1 MTSPGERHRVCLVI
15 GTRPEAIKMAPVIAA
30 MRAHPHLEPL
40 VVATTQHR
48 EMLKQ
53 ALDVFGITPH
63 VDLGLMQ
70 NGQNLGV
77 FTSRALQSLTECFL
91 EKKPDFLLVQGDTS
105 TVTAA
110 ALAAFYQGIPIGH
123 IEAGLRSFDLS
134 SPFPEEVNRRI
145 ATCTANIHFAPT
157 NEARNNLVSEGIPE
171 GDIFVTGN
179 TVVDAL
185 QMVTARDSFE
195 TPALNAIDWS
205 TRRVILTTVHR
216 RESMG
221 EHLEEICDA
230 LESIVRLH
238 DVDIVFP
245 VHLNPKVRDTVF
257 RRLSNNPRV
266 HLLEP
271 LPYPDLLEVMRRVYL
286 VLSDSG
292 GIQEEVPSFRKPIL
306 ILRDTTERPECVTS
320 GFGELVGTDAT
331 VILARTSALLN
342 DAALYQLRTSG
353 SNPFG
358 DGKASIRI
366 TEVVDAAL
374 RHPHERRGPRRLDR
388 AEVNAT
394 LDRLTQALASG
405 EASSPRTQSGD
416 AIGVARNR

>member
-1 MTSPGERHRVCLVI
+1 MSSPGNRHRVCLVI
-15 GTRPEAIKMAPVIAA
+15 GTRPEVIKMAPVIAA
-30 MRAHPHLEPL
+30 MRGHPNLEPL

-53 ALDVFGITPH
+53 ALDVFGITPD

-77 FTSRALQSLTECFL
+77 FTSRAMQALTDCFL
-91 EKKPDFLLVQGDTS
+91 ERKPDFVLVQGDTS

-157 NEARNNLVSEGIPE
+157 SEARNNLVSEGIPDS
-171 GDIFVTGN
+171 DIFVTGN

-185 QMVTARDSFE
+185 QMVVPRAHFD
-195 TPALNAIDWS
+195 TPALNNVAWS
-205 TRRVILTTVHR
+205 SRRVLLTTVHR
-216 RESMG
+216 RESLG

-230 LESIVRLH
+230 LESIVHLH
-238 DVDIVFP
+238 DVEIVFP
-245 VHLNPKVRDTVF
+245 VHLNPKVRDVVY
-257 RRLSNNPRV
+257 RRLANHDRI
-266 HLLEP
+266 HLFEP
-271 LPYPDLLEVMRRVYL
+271 LPYPDLLEVMRRVHL

-306 ILRDTTERPECVTS
+306 ILRDTTERPECVQS

-331 VILARTSALLN
+331 VILARTSALLTD
-342 DAALYQLRTSG
+342 DALHTQRTSG
-353 SNPFG
+353 VNPFG
-358 DGKASIRI
+358 DGKAAIRI
-366 TEVVDAAL
+366 VQIVDTAL

-388 AEVNAT
+388 GQVNAT
-394 LDRLTQALASG
+394 LDRLTHVS
-405 EASSPRTQSGD
+405 
-416 AIGVARNR
+416 

>member
-1 MTSPGERHRVCLVI
+1 
-15 GTRPEAIKMAPVIAA
+15 MAPVIAA

-53 ALDVFGITPH
+53 ALDVFGITPD

-77 FTSRALQSLTECFL
+77 FTSRALQSLTDCFL
-91 EKKPDFLLVQGDTS
+91 ERTPDFLLVQGDTS

-157 NEARNNLVSEGIPE
+157 AEARNNLVSEGIPE

-185 QMVTARDSFE
+185 RMVAPRDAFD
-195 TPALNAIDWS
+195 TPALNRVGW
-205 TRRVILTTVHR
+205 TERKVILTTVHR

-238 DVDIVFP
+238 DVEIVFP
-245 VHLNPKVRDTVF
+245 VHLNPKVREVVH
-257 RRLSNNPRV
+257 RRLANHERI
-266 HLLEP
+266 HLLDP
-271 LPYPDLLEVMRRVYL
+271 LPYPDLLEIMRRVYL

-306 ILRDTTERPECVTS
+306 ILRDTTERPECVQA

-331 VILARTSALLN
+331 VILARTAALLN
-342 DAALYQLRTSG
+342 DAALYAQRTSG
-353 SNPFG
+353 ENPFG
-358 DGKASIRI
+358 DGKAAVRI

-388 AEVNAT
+388 GQVNAT
-394 LDRLTQALASG
+394 LERLAHAQ
-405 EASSPRTQSGD
+405 
-416 AIGVARNR
+416 

>member
-1 MTSPGERHRVCLVI
+1 MSTPGERHRVCLVI
-15 GTRPEAIKMAPVIAA
+15 GTRPEAIKMAPVVAA
-30 MRAHPHLEPL
+30 LRDHPSLDPL
-40 VVATTQHR
+40 VVATAQHR

-53 ALDVFGITPH
+53 ALDVFGITPD

-77 FTSRALQSLTECFL
+77 FTSRAFQALTECFM
-91 EKKPDFLLVQGDTS
+91 ERQPHFLLVQGDTS

-157 NEARNNLVSEGIPE
+157 EEARNNLVSEGIPE

-185 QMVTARDSFE
+185 RMVAPRDAFATA
-195 TPALNAIDWS
+195 ALNAVGWS
-205 TRRVILTTVHR
+205 TRRVLLVTVHR

-221 EHLEEICDA
+221 EHLEAICDA
-230 LESIVRLH
+230 LESIVKLH
-238 DVDIVFP
+238 DVEIVFP
-245 VHLNPKVRDTVF
+245 VHLNPKVREVVY
-257 RRLSNNPRV
+257 RRLANHDRL
-266 HLLEP
+266 HLVEP
-271 LPYPDLLEVMRRVYL
+271 LPYPDLLEVMRRVYF

-292 GIQEEVPSFRKPIL
+292 GIQEEVPSFKKPIL
-306 ILRDTTERPECVTS
+306 ILRDTTERPECVRA

-331 VILARTSALLN
+331 VILARTAALLS
-342 DAALYQLRTSG
+342 DDALYAQRISG
-353 SNPFG
+353 ENPFG
-358 DGKASIRI
+358 DGHAAMRI
-366 TEVVDAAL
+366 AEVVDNAL
-374 RHPHERRGPRRLDR
+374 RRSHDRSGPRRLDR
-388 AEVNAT
+388 RQVNAT
-394 LDRLTQALASG
+394 LERLANAT
-405 EASSPRTQSGD
+405 
-416 AIGVARNR
+416 

>member
-1 MTSPGERHRVCLVI
+1 
-15 GTRPEAIKMAPVIAA
+15 MAPVIAA
-30 MRAHPHLEPL
+30 MHAHPHLEPL

-53 ALDVFGITPH
+53 ALDVFGITPD

-77 FTSRALQSLTECFL
+77 FTSRAFQALTECFM
-91 EKKPDFLLVQGDTS
+91 ERQPHFLLVQGDTS

-157 NEARNNLVSEGIPE
+157 DEARNNLVSEGIPE

-185 QMVTARDSFE
+185 RMVAPRDEFETDALNRVGWTAR
-195 TPALNAIDWS
+195 
-205 TRRVILTTVHR
+205 RVLLVTVHR

-221 EHLEEICDA
+221 EHLEAICDA
-230 LESIVRLH
+230 LESIVKLH
-238 DVDIVFP
+238 DVEIVFP
-245 VHLNPKVRDTVF
+245 VHLNPKVREVVY
-257 RRLSNNPRV
+257 RRLADHARI
-266 HLLEP
+266 HLIEP
-271 LPYPDLLEVMRRVYL
+271 LPYPDLLEVMRRVYI

-292 GIQEEVPSFRKPIL
+292 GIQEEVPSFKKPIL
-306 ILRDTTERPECVTS
+306 ILRDTTERPECVRA

-331 VILARTSALLN
+331 VILARTAALLS
-342 DAALYQLRTSG
+342 DDALYAQRTAG
-353 SNPFG
+353 ENPFG
-358 DGKASIRI
+358 DGHAAMRI
-366 TEVVDAAL
+366 AEVVDTAL
-374 RHPHERRGPRRLDR
+374 RRSHDRRGPRRLDR
-388 AEVNAT
+388 SQVNAT
-394 LDRLTQALASG
+394 LERLANGA
-405 EASSPRTQSGD
+405 
-416 AIGVARNR
+416 

>member
-1 MTSPGERHRVCLVI
+1 MPTSGDRHRVCLVI
-15 GTRPEAIKMAPVIAA
+15 GTRPEAIKMAPVVAA
-30 MRAHPHLEPL
+30 IRSHPNLEPL

-53 ALDVFGITPH
+53 ALDVFDIEPD

-77 FTSRALQSLTECFL
+77 FTSRALQALTECFI
-91 EKKPDFLLVQGDTS
+91 ERQPDFLLVQGDTS

-145 ATCTANIHFAPT
+145 ATCTANVHFAPT
-157 NEARNNLVSEGIPE
+157 DEARNNLVSEGIPE

-179 TVVDAL
+179 TVVDAIK
-185 QMVTARDSFE
+185 MVKPREQFE
-195 TPALNAIDWS
+195 DPRLNDVNWN
-205 TRRVILTTVHR
+205 TRRVILATVHR

-221 EHLEEICDA
+221 DHLEEICDA
-230 LESIVRLH
+230 LEAIVKLH
-238 DVDIVFP
+238 DVEIVFP
-245 VHLNPKVRDTVF
+245 VHLNPKVRDVVY
-257 RRLSNNPRV
+257 RRLSAHDRI
-266 HLLEP
+266 HLLDP

-306 ILRDTTERPECVTS
+306 ILRDCTERPEVVQA

-331 VILARTSALLN
+331 VILARTAALLA
-342 DAALYQLRTSG
+342 DDALYAKRISG
-353 SNPFG
+353 TNPFG
-358 DGKASIRI
+358 DGFAAIRI
-366 TEVVDAAL
+366 AEVLDTAL

-388 AEVNAT
+388 GQVNAT
-394 LDRLTQALASG
+394 LERLSHAS
-405 EASSPRTQSGD
+405 
-416 AIGVARNR
+416 

>member
-1 MTSPGERHRVCLVI
+1 MPSLGDRHRVCLVI

-53 ALDVFGITPH
+53 ALDVFGIVPD

-77 FTSRALQSLTECFL
+77 FTSRALQALTECFL
-91 EKKPDFLLVQGDTS
+91 ERKPDFLLVQGDTS

-157 NEARNNLVSEGIPE
+157 DEARTNLVSEGIPE

-185 QMVTARDSFE
+185 RMVAPRAQFD
-195 TPALNAIDWS
+195 TPALNAVSWT
-205 TRRVILTTVHR
+205 TRRVLLTTVHR

-221 EHLEEICDA
+221 DHLEEICDA

-238 DVDIVFP
+238 DVEIVFP
-245 VHLNPKVRDTVF
+245 VHLNPKVRDVVYA
-257 RRLSNNPRV
+257 RLANHERI

-306 ILRDTTERPECVTS
+306 ILRDTTERPECVQS

-331 VILARTSALLN
+331 VILARASALLT
-342 DAALYQLRTSG
+342 DEPLYASRISG
-353 SNPFG
+353 DNPFG
-358 DGKASIRI
+358 DGKAALRI
-366 TEVVDAAL
+366 VEVVDTAL
-374 RHPHERRGPRRLDR
+374 RHPHDRRGPRRLDR
-388 AEVNAT
+388 NQVNAT
-394 LDRLTQALASG
+394 LDRLAHAS
-405 EASSPRTQSGD
+405 
-416 AIGVARNR
+416 

>member
-1 MTSPGERHRVCLVI
+1 MSSPGDLHRVCLVI

-30 MRAHPHLEPL
+30 MRTHPHLEPV

-53 ALDVFGITPH
+53 ALDVFGIIPD

-77 FTSRALQSLTECFL
+77 FTARAMQALTDCFL
-91 EKKPDFLLVQGDTS
+91 EIRPDFLLVQGDTS

-157 NEARNNLVSEGIPE
+157 VEARNNLVSEGIPE

-185 QMVTARDSFE
+185 KMVGPRPRFD
-195 TPALNAIDWS
+195 TPSLNAVGWTS
-205 TRRVILTTVHR
+205 RRVLLTTVHR

-221 EHLEEICDA
+221 AHLEAICDA

-238 DVDIVFP
+238 DVEIVFP
-245 VHLNPKVRDTVF
+245 VHLNPRVRDVVH
-257 RRLSNNPRV
+257 RRLAQVERI
-266 HLLEP
+266 HLTEP

-306 ILRDTTERPECVTS
+306 ILRDTTERPECVHS
-320 GFGELVGTDAT
+320 GFGELVGADAN
-331 VILARTSALLN
+331 VILERTSALLG
-342 DAALYQLRTSG
+342 DQTLYAQRTSG
-353 SNPFG
+353 ENPFG
-358 DGKASIRI
+358 DGQAALRI
-366 TEVVDAAL
+366 ADVVDSAL
-374 RHPHERRGPRRLDR
+374 RHPHDRRGPRRLDH
-388 AEVNAT
+388 AQVNAT
-394 LDRLTQALASG
+394 LDRLAHA
-405 EASSPRTQSGD
+405 
-416 AIGVARNR
+416 AR

>member
-1 MTSPGERHRVCLVI
+1 MPNPGDRHRVCLVI

-30 MRAHPHLEPL
+30 MRGHPHLEPI

-53 ALDVFGITPH
+53 ALDVFGITPD

-77 FTSRALQSLTECFL
+77 FTSRALQALTECFL
-91 EKKPDFLLVQGDTS
+91 DKKPDFLLVQGDTS

-145 ATCTANIHFAPT
+145 ATCTANVHFAPT
-157 NEARNNLVSEGIPE
+157 DDARTNLVSEGIPE

-185 QMVTARDSFE
+185 RMVAPRSAFDTH
-195 TPALNAIDWS
+195 ALNKVGWS
-205 TRRVILTTVHR
+205 SRRVLLTTVHR

-230 LESIVRLH
+230 LEAIVKLH
-238 DVDIVFP
+238 DVEIVFP
-245 VHLNPKVRDTVF
+245 VHLNPKVREVVY
-257 RRLSNNPRV
+257 RRLANHERI

-306 ILRDTTERPECVTS
+306 ILRDTTERPECVQS
-320 GFGELVGTDAT
+320 GFGELVGTDAIL
-331 VILARTSALLN
+331 ILARTAALLT
-342 DAALYQLRTSG
+342 DDVLYAQRTSG
-353 SNPFG
+353 ENPFG
-358 DGKASIRI
+358 DGKAALRI
-366 TEVVDAAL
+366 VEVVDQAL

-388 AEVNAT
+388 GEVNAT
-394 LDRLTQALASG
+394 LDRLAHAS
-405 EASSPRTQSGD
+405 
-416 AIGVARNR
+416 